1 MKKAIKNTVFIIML
15 LFLLISS
22 LLVYTSN
29 YIYNLALDPTTDKS
43 MFMEHLDQTVTAIP
57 DVLFDVSKEVSV
69 TSYDDLQLHGYIFS
83 QEAETWVIVV
93 HGYLSE
99 GIEMGWAIRHFYRMG
114 HNVLVP
120 DLRGHGRSEGGYI
133 AMGWDDRKDIMKW
146 IDYLVELDAHCQ
158 IILFGISMGGA
169 AVMNAGGE
177 TLPNNVKMIIEDS
190 GYTNTED
197 IVAYHLENTFDMPD
211 FPLLGMA
218 SWVTKIRA
226 GFSIKEGP
234 INQLQY
240 CTLPILFIH
249 GEKDMLVPIEQKRR
263 LYNSYEGPKEKLIVP
278 EAGHVQANDV
288 DVTKYWKT
296 IDTFINTYLD

>member
-1 MKKAIKNTVFIIML
+1 MKKTIKNTIVIIML
-15 LFLLISS
+15 LFLLFIS
-22 LLVYTSN
+22 LLVYATN

-69 TSYDDLQLHGYIFS
+69 TSHDDLQLHGYTFS
-83 QEAETWVIVV
+83 QDSDTWVIVV

-120 DLRGHGRSEGGYI
+120 DLRGHGRSEGNYI
-133 AMGWDDRKDIMKW
+133 AMGWDDRLDILKW
-146 IDYLVELDAHCQ
+146 IDYLVEQDSESQ
-158 IILFGISMGGA
+158 IILYGISMGGA

-177 TLPNNVKMIIEDS
+177 TLPNNVKVIIEDS
-190 GYTNTED
+190 AYTNTAD
-197 IVAYHLENTFDMPD
+197 IFTYHLEHTFEMPE

-218 SWVTKIRA
+218 SWVTKLRA
-226 GFSIKEGP
+226 GFSIKDGP
-234 INQLQY
+234 INQLRY

-249 GEKDMLVPIEQKRR
+249 GENDMLVPIEQKKM
-263 LYNSYEGPKEKLIVP
+263 LYDSYQGPKEKLIVP
-278 EAGHVQANDV
+278 NAGHVQANDV
-288 DVTKYWKT
+288 DVTTYWET
-296 IDTFINTYLD
+296 INTFITTHLN